1 MITYQKELTMAE
13 EKSKLQLM
21 VKRTKQRTI
30 TCWVRQ
36 DLEDTVQVLKMRE
49 PGGFTGWLEGQ
60 LAKVKVSPEELA
72 ALKVFKKK

>member
-1 MITYQKELTMAE
+1 MPQPKA
-13 EKSKLQLM
+13 KLSVM

-30 TCWVRQ
+30 TCWIRQ

-49 PGGFTGWLEGQ
+49 PGGFTGWLERE

>member
-1 MITYQKELTMAE
+1 MTRNKKA
-13 EKSKLQLM
+13 KLSVM

-36 DLEDTVQVLKMRE
+36 DLEDTVSVLKMRE
-49 PGGFTGWLEGQ
+49 GGFTGWLERE
-60 LAKVKVSPEELA
+60 LAKVKISPEELA

>member
-1 MITYQKELTMAE
+1 MVQQKA
-13 EKSKLQLM
+13 KLHVM

-49 PGGFTGWLEGQ
+49 GGFTGWLEQ
-60 LAKVKVSPEELA
+60 ELAKVKISPEELA

>member
-1 MITYQKELTMAE
+1 M
-13 EKSKLQLM
+13 SKPKAKLSVM

-36 DLEDTVQVLKMRE
+36 DLEDTVQVLKMRD
-49 PGGFTGWLEGQ
+49 GGFTGWLEKQ
-60 LAKVKVSPEELA
+60 LEKVKVSPEELA

>member
-1 MITYQKELTMAE
+1 MS
-13 EKSKLQLM
+13 KSKAKLSVM

-36 DLEDTVQVLKMRE
+36 DLEDTVSVLKMRE
-49 PGGFTGWLEGQ
+49 GGFTGWLEAQ

>member
-1 MITYQKELTMAE
+1 MQKKKA
-13 EKSKLQLM
+13 KLSVM

-36 DLEDTVQVLKMRE
+36 DLEDVVDILKMRKD
-49 PGGFTGWLEGQ
+49 GFTGWLESA
-60 LAKVKVSPEELA
+60 LEKVKVTPEELA

>member
-1 MITYQKELTMAE
+1 MANP
-13 EKSKLQLM
+13 KAKLHVM

-36 DLEDTVQVLKMRE
+36 DLEDTVAVLKMRD
-49 PGGFTGWLEGQ
+49 GGFTGWLERE
-60 LAKVKVSPEELA
+60 LAKVKISPEELA

>member
-1 MITYQKELTMAE
+1 MAE
-13 EKSKLQLM
+13 EKSKLQVM
-21 VKRTKQRTI
+21 VKRTKSRTI

-49 PGGFTGWLEGQ
+49 GGFTGWLEQ
-60 LAKVKVSPEELA
+60 ALSKVKVSPEELA